1 MSTKK
6 KIFLIFIPIFLVVT
20 IGFSAAA
27 TARAVEFDHDGVV
40 EEGEVIDDDL
50 FIGGDTIEINGTV
63 NGDVFAGG
71 SVVLV
76 NGTINGSLATGAQSV
91 YINGDVSGSI
101 YAGSSTMTLDK
112 DAQVGRNVYYGG
124 FNLTAKDGSYIGR
137 DLLVGA
143 YQALLAGEVSRDIR
157 AAVGALEIDGVVG
170 NDVIAEVASPS
181 EDQGPMYYSRPPGVE
196 TVVPAGI
203 RISEDAAIGGKLTYK
218 SSQNQADAIAITPAG
233 GIDYEYVSPAD
244 SKVDV
249 DEGRK
254 VGTSALVATWLVKR
268 VRMFITLLL
277 LGSLVVWQLPSL
289 LEKVESKSR
298 EETLP
303 SFAWGLVSVVVVY
316 LGAVLAAGL
325 IIAGAIFFGVITLGE
340 LAKVILTVGFTSM
353 GLILAAFGLLLSYGS
368 KIVIA
373 YLVGKLLLKWLAPKF
388 EGHMIW
394 PLLIGLLLYTFL
406 RAIPFGFGWVIG
418 FTGTMIGLGAMWL
431 TYRDQDKPALAE
443 SSQSVEK

>member
-6 KIFLIFIPIFLVVT
+6 KLFLIFIPIFLVLT
-20 IGFSAAA
+20 IGFSAVA
-27 TARAVEFDHDGVV
+27 TARAVEFDHDGLV

-50 FIGGDTIEINGTV
+50 FISGDTIEINGTV

-91 YINGDVSGSI
+91 YINGSVAGSI
-101 YAGSSTMTLDK
+101 YAGSSTMTLDNE
-112 DAQVGRNVYYGG
+112 AQVGRNVYYGG
-124 FNLTAKDGSYIGR
+124 FNLTANDGSYIGR

-157 AAVGALEIDGVVG
+157 AAVGALEIDGKVG

-181 EDQGPMYYSRPPGVE
+181 EDQMPMYFSRPPGVE

-203 RISEDAAIGGKLTYK
+203 RVSDDAEIGGKLTYK
-218 SSQNQADAIAITPAG
+218 SSQNQAASIAITPAG
-233 GIDYEYVSPAD
+233 GIDYEYVPPAE
-244 SKVDV
+244 SRVDV
-249 DEGRK
+249 DETRR

-268 VRMFITLLL
+268 VRMFITLML
-277 LGSLVVWQLPSL
+277 LGGLVVWQLPGL
-289 LEKVESKSR
+289 LEKIEGKSR
-298 EETLP
+298 QETLQ

-316 LGAVLAAGL
+316 LGAVLAGGL

-353 GLILAAFGLLLSYGS
+353 GLILASFGLLLSYGS
-368 KIVIA
+368 KIVVA
-373 YLVGKLLLKWLAPKF
+373 YMVGKLLLKWIAPKF
-388 EGHMIW
+388 DGHKIW

-406 RAIPFGFGWVIG
+406 RAIPLGFGWLIG
-418 FTGTMIGLGAMWL
+418 FTVTMIGLGAMWL
-431 TYRDQDKPALAE
+431 TYRDRGLAG
-443 SSQSVEK
+443 SDDGSQSAE